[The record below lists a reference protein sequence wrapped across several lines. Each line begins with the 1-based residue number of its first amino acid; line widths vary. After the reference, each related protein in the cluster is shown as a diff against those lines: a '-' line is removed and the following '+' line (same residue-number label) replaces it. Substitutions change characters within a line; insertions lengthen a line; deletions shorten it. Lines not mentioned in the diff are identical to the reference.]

1 MKKTLTVR
9 QICFILFAYNAVLKL
24 IIYPSAAA
32 ASSGNDIV
40 FPALVNLVLQTAI
53 IWSVAFLCSRTDK
66 TFFALLSDAF
76 GRVTARIIYALF
88 ALFFLLATVVPM
100 NETQLLVHYAF
111 YDTVPSLYVFLPIFF
126 FLAYAG
132 AKGFKNMGRCADIGF
147 PIFAFGAIALIIMSV
162 GQGEYSNLLPVF
174 GQSLGKLAGA
184 ALSALFRFSD
194 GAVLLMFMGNFNY
207 KKGDA
212 AKITLSYVGGGL
224 VVVALLAINYA
235 LYGPLASS
243 RTFLMNNI
251 SAFFSAIS
259 YIGRLDFFVVYALS
273 IVVLFAVVMYVQL
286 CVHCL
291 TFAFGWEKRSLF
303 SLCVTGVLLIITFI
317 LNNRFANLQEAAS
330 RWFWI
335 PVLIFGYLAPVLA
348 WTLKRRER

>member
-9 QICFILFAYNAVLKL
+9 QICFILFAYSAVLKL

-32 ASSGNDIV
+32 ASSGNDII
-40 FPALVNLVLQTAI
+40 FPALADLALQSAV

-66 TFFALLSDAF
+66 TFFALLSDTF

-88 ALFFLLATVVPM
+88 ALFFLLAAIVPM
-100 NETQLLVHYAF
+100 NETQLLVHDAF
-111 YDTVPSLYVFLPIFF
+111 YDTIPALYVFLPVFF

-132 AKGFKNMGRCADIGF
+132 AKGFMNMGRCADICF
-147 PIFAFGAIALIIMSV
+147 PIFVVGAVALIIMSA

-174 GQSLGKLAGA
+174 GQSVGKLAGA

-194 GAVLLMFMGNFNY
+194 GAVLLMFMGNFKY

-224 VVVALLAINYA
+224 TVIALLAIYYA
-235 LYGPLASS
+235 LYGPLAPS
-243 RTFLMNNI
+243 RTFLMSNI

-259 YIGRLDFFVVYALS
+259 YIGRLDLFVVYALS
-273 IVVLFAVVMYVQL
+273 VVVLFAVVMYVQL

-291 TFAFGWEKRSLF
+291 TLTFGWGKRSLF
-303 SLCVTGVLLIITFI
+303 SLCVTGVLLVITFI
-317 LNNRFANLQEAAS
+317 LNNRFAHLQEAAS

-335 PVLIFGYLAPVLA
+335 PVLLFGYLIPVLA
-348 WTLKRRER
+348 WTLKRREK